1 MDDEKT
7 VILQKLNYEIAKLD
21 DVESDLIQKKREIEC
36 NFDDKSW
43 QIKKSKNLIEGIAE
57 DWYTRNMLSDIG
69 DVFEEKIEL
78 LKRIHSQNEEY
89 YTESMNQI
97 NLNLI
102 KNSQMQEMCYE
113 EILRL
118 ETKET
123 NDCYG
128 ENNKTN

>member
-21 DVESDLIQKKREIEC
+21 DVESDLIQRKREIEC
-36 NFDDKSW
+36 NFDEKSW

-57 DWYTRNMLSDIG
+57 DWYNRNMLSDIG
-69 DVFEEKIEL
+69 DMFEEKIEL

-89 YTESMNQI
+89 YAESMNQI
-97 NLNLI
+97 NLNLK
-102 KNSQMQEMCYE
+102 KNSQMQELFYE

-118 ETKET
+118 ETEEP